1 MSRSH
6 AKAQAAQMPV
16 RLMLSLG
23 LILGLM
29 IAFASQALGRDMPG
43 SFADLAERVS
53 PAVVN
58 ISTTSSVKGGMQM
71 PQFPPG
77 SPFEDFFKDFF
88 DRQGEGQQERKV
100 RSLGSGFVID
110 EDGII
115 ITNNHVIDDADEI
128 MVIFS
133 NGDELPAKLV
143 GRDPKTDLAV
153 LKVETKAKL
162 PAVEWGSSDRARV
175 GDWVIA
181 IGNPL
186 GLGGTVTAGIISAR
200 NRDIGAGSYDDFIQT
215 DAPINRGNSGGPLFT
230 MDGKVI
236 GVNTAILSP
245 NGGSIGIGFAVPESL
260 ARGVVDQILEYG
272 ETRRGWL
279 GVRIQ
284 HVTDDIAEA
293 IGLDEPRGALVAG
306 VFEGDPAA
314 RAGIDEGD
322 VIIEFNGEAV
332 EDHRALSRLVADTS
346 IGSKVKVVLWRDGKE
361 KTVTVHIAR
370 MEEAEAALEEDKKSE
385 TASVDA
391 VFGMSLSSLT
401 SVLREQFG
409 LDAEEQGVLV
419 TQVERGSA
427 AADKNIRPG
436 ELIREV
442 SGQAVTKPDEVT
454 ARIADIKKDGKK
466 VALFMIRSRGGDLR
480 FVPFRL
486 DEDE

>member
-1 MSRSH
+1 MSRSQTK
-6 AKAQAAQMPV
+6 AKAVEAPV
-16 RLMLSLG
+16 RALLTLG

-29 IAFASQALGRDMPG
+29 IALASQALARDMPG

-58 ISTTSSVKGGMQM
+58 ISTTSHVKGGMQM

-88 DRQGEGQQERKV
+88 ERQGEGQKERKV

-110 EDGII
+110 EDGVI

-133 NGDELPAKLV
+133 DGEELPAKLV
-143 GRDPKTDLAV
+143 GRDPKTDIAV
-153 LKVETKAKL
+153 LKVDTTKKL
-162 PAVEWGSSDRARV
+162 PSVEWGSSDAARV

-230 MDGKVI
+230 MDGRVI

-284 HVTDDIAEA
+284 HVSDDIAEA
-293 IGLDEPRGALVAG
+293 VGLDKPRGALVAG
-306 VFEGDPAA
+306 VFEGDPASN
-314 RAGIDEGD
+314 AGIVEGD
-322 VIIEFNGEAV
+322 VIVEFNGKDV

-346 IGSKVKVVLWRDGKE
+346 IGSKVKVVIWRDGKE
-361 KTVTVHIAR
+361 KTLTVHIAR
-370 MEEAEAALEEDKKSE
+370 MEEAEAALEEGKTDEPAATK
-385 TASVDA
+385 T
-391 VFGMSLSSLT
+391 VFGMSLSSPT
-401 SVLREQFG
+401 SVLREQYG
-409 LDAEEQGVLV
+409 LSDDEDGVLI

-442 SGQAVTKPDEVT
+442 SGEEVGKPEDVT
-454 ARIADIKKDGKK
+454 ARIEAIKKDGKK

-486 DEDE
+486 DEDQ